1 MQYGPEFES
10 AFSEAMATPEY
21 WMEEIRLDFIE
32 ELESLLK
39 KKKISQTAL
48 ARKMG
53 KSDAY
58 VSKIMNSNISNFTLK
73 TMVQIVLAAGGRLS
87 LAIEDAE
94 ASARYDL
101 PSVRIQTAPLEEMSR
116 SASARPLG

>member
-10 AFSEAMATPEY
+10 AFSEAMANPEY

-39 KKKISQTAL
+39 KKRISQTGL
-48 ARKMG
+48 ARKLG

-73 TMVQIVLAAGGRLS
+73 TMVQLVLAAGGRLS

-94 ASARYDL
+94 ASARNDL
-101 PSVRIQTAPLEEMSR
+101 ASVSIQTAPLEEMSR
-116 SASARPLG
+116 SASARSLG

>member
-10 AFSEAMATPEY
+10 AFSEAMANPEY
-21 WMEEIRLDFIE
+21 WMEEIRLDFIK

-48 ARKMG
+48 ARKLG

-73 TMVQIVLAAGGRLS
+73 TMVQLVLAAGGRLS

-101 PSVRIQTAPLEEMSR
+101 PSVSIQTAPLEEVSR
-116 SASARPLG
+116 SASVSSPG